1 MQFKF
6 DDVLTRRIEGFWGAR
21 ELQTNDCE
29 SWYARQ
35 VLHHDYRYSQ
45 DPLKFGLNLD
55 QHLYYRVAMHSTVY
69 STGSCLALLA
79 HPEETPHCVLVRIK
93 CPLPAAVHSCSY
105 SCRSC
110 RDTAVVR
117 LYY

>member
-6 DDVLTRRIEGFWGAR
+6 DDVLTGIDGFCAAR

-45 DPLKFGLNLD
+45 DPLKFG
-55 QHLYYRVAMHSTVY
+55 AESI
-69 STGSCLALLA
+69 S
-79 HPEETPHCVLVRIK
+79 PTPVM
-93 CPLPAAVHSCSY
+93 
-105 SCRSC
+105 
-110 RDTAVVR
+110 
-117 LYY
+117 